1 MRESRSTVTGRRHC
15 FVASVVIG
23 LVAAAAVAR
32 PSVQTTAFTYQGVL
46 RQSGAPMNGS
56 VDLQFRLFDAA
67 GGGTQV
73 GATIPINAV
82 SVTDGLIAQTLDF
95 GALALNGEERWIE
108 IAVAAPANG
117 GTGPFTTLAPR
128 QKISSTPYAA
138 FALNALLPATY
149 GGAVNFAN
157 AANAFT
163 GTHSGNGSA
172 LTSLNPANLSSGTA
186 GISISGN
193 AASATTAGNV
203 SGVVAVA
210 NGGTGATSAATA
222 RTNLGAAA
230 ASHAHAAIDITSGN
244 LDVARAPSGGA
255 WSLSSNL
262 NFDSNTLVIDQAG
275 NRVGIGTATP
285 TFPLDVTQTPPGN
298 NINPVAIFRQS
309 GATSSAAAVRFQNTA
324 NNHFNLG
331 ITAGNEF
338 ALGYNNNIS
347 LATDL
352 LRIAPGG
359 NVGIGGTSPEARL
372 HVNMA
377 ETGNPVVLTAAPLML
392 ESMADNWISM
402 MTDAADLSGIAFG
415 RPGATMTE
423 VVHGGI
429 VYNDALAGGMEFRTG
444 GNATRMEIAS
454 NGDMTW
460 RDSTGAAAA
469 LLDVDGLGSA
479 AEFRLNSADGLQL
492 RTRLYGDG
500 VLGGGQMSLFNDT
513 SAETVKIAAND
524 VAGTIDVRDGVNSV
538 ATVRLLGGS
547 GTVFANEVRYNNPVA
562 RSFSISGNC
571 FTPTSDN
578 VDYVCAPDLRALS
591 GTQVSF
597 NAAVHVPDGARFTGM
612 EIVVYDNDATEN
624 VTAYLER
631 MTDGGSDDIISGSIT
646 SSSGTGAT
654 ARTFASTP
662 LNVAADND
670 LYAYHVH
677 LVWNVPAT
685 ATNIRIYKVKVLYE
699 VSYALP

>member
-128 QKISSTPYAA
+128 QKLSSTPYAA

-149 GGAVNFAN
+149 GSAVNFAN

-186 GISISGN
+186 GISITGS

-210 NGGTGATSAATA
+210 NGGTGATTAAAA

-230 ASHAHAAIDITSGN
+230 ASHAHAATDITSGN

-338 ALGYNNNIS
+338 ALGYNSNIS
-347 LATDL
+347 LSTDL

-454 NGDMTW
+454 NGDVNW
-460 RDSTGAAAA
+460 RDAAGALAMS
-469 LLDVDGLGSA
+469 LDVDA
-479 AEFRLNSADGLQL
+479 
-492 RTRLYGDG
+492 
-500 VLGGGQMSLFNDT
+500 
-513 SAETVKIAAND
+513 I
-524 VAGTIDVRDGVNSV
+524 VN
-538 ATVRLLGGS
+538 
-547 GTVFANEVRYNNPVA
+547 
-562 RSFSISGNC
+562 
-571 FTPTSDN
+571 
-578 VDYVCAPDLRALS
+578 APDLRLYSPDGSQTRIRLAGQGSSVAGGRAEITNVSGGVTVELDGGITGAKIDIGDGS
-591 GTQVSF
+591 TDTIQLTGGSGIVKANDFQFNAAQSRAYSVRGNCFVPTSNLAQYVSAPNLRASGGTQVSF
-597 NAAVHVPDGARFTGM
+597 NAAVQLPQGSR
-612 EIVVYDNDATEN
+612 IVGLELVAEDNASQNISLILDRIDNAGS
-624 VTAYLER
+624 
-631 MTDGGSDDIISGSIT
+631 GGSIVGAFLA
-646 SSSGTGAT
+646 SSGNAAGP
-654 ARTFASTP
+654 RTFASGSVNST
-662 LNVAADND
+662 VDND
-670 LYAYHVH
+670 AYTYS
-677 LVWNVPAT
+677 LQLFWDVPSP
-685 ATNIRIYKVKVLYE
+685 TNAITIYKARVLYE
-699 VSYALP
+699 VTSTTN